1 MALFSVSSVP
11 APLPAYLSQG
21 PPVLVD
27 PGRVVPLSDSQK
39 FERHY
44 QPNVALA
51 PPKVRDKA
59 ARVSLKDLSTAHL
72 SQDAHEKIAIYMV
85 SFHGSFALCS
95 SITSHP
101 VNLFFIGDYSV

>member
-1 MALFSVSSVP
+1 MP

-21 PPVLVD
+21 PPVLAD

-51 PPKVRDKA
+51 PPKVRDKTLRNSLPHSDHCNDVPHPA
-59 ARVSLKDLSTAHL
+59 KHPHYAVSPTP
-72 SQDAHEKIAIYMV
+72 IV
-85 SFHGSFALCS
+85 FV
-95 SITSHP
+95 P
-101 VNLFFIGDYSV
+101 

>member
-1 MALFSVSSVP
+1 MFAATTNTNCLHSVP

-21 PPVLVD
+21 PPVLAD

-51 PPKVRDKA
+51 PPKVRDKTI
-59 ARVSLKDLSTAHL
+59 RNSLPHSDHCH
-72 SQDAHEKIAIYMV
+72 DV
-85 SFHGSFALCS
+85 
-95 SITSHP
+95 SHP
-101 VNLFFIGDYSV
+101 AKLPHYAVSPKRGACTQYTN